1 MNLHKLVEQVEVH
14 ARPAQQ
20 RRFRDVDGR
29 PIREVEP
36 SSGKKG
42 RGRWKRAAP
51 RAMSPVM
58 WRHVAHRSRGTAHT
72 ANAGPSRHA
81 SPRRCDTQQ
90 QQQIIGRRS
99 QTTGSV
105 SRKARFGWSTC
116 AGGPLILKNAV
127 SGAAIIIEE
136 EEEENGRAAPFAMN
150 YACPTPRVTSE
161 RQQRAPHARKK
172 GVPRRGGGKPRWR
185 EMTRGDIH
193 SVISDRS

>member
-42 RGRWKRAAP
+42 RVVMAARRDESVMGACRAPLSGHSSSQPMQVQA
-51 RAMSPVM
+51 
-58 WRHVAHRSRGTAHT
+58 
-72 ANAGPSRHA
+72 
-81 SPRRCDTQQ
+81 DTQAPGAVRHTQ
-90 QQQIIGRRS
+90 QQQIIIISRS

-105 SRKARFGWSTC
+105 SRKARFGRSTC
-116 AGGPLILKNAV
+116 AGGPLIMKNAV
-127 SGAAIIIEE
+127 SGAAPIEE

-172 GVPRRGGGKPRWR
+172 GVPRRGGRKPRNDAWY
-185 EMTRGDIH
+185 I
-193 SVISDRS
+193 